1 LFGGGTQEASTTQPS
16 KFPQELVEL
25 IISHLIHDKRTLL
38 ACSMTSYSWYIAAVP
53 HLHHTL
59 TTDNDPLS
67 NGANGKY
74 LWPRPLR
81 KSYNLGLLP
90 LVKQLRIRSGERPF
104 NEFAPK
110 KLGWRALAYFSAL
123 TNLQELGIDYLQVS
137 SFMPNIRRYFG
148 HLSPTLRF
156 LALKEPEGSC
166 RQILYFIGLFP
177 NLQDLKLHY
186 TVPRDELE
194 STADPTLVPLSV
206 PPLRG
211 RLTLT
216 CFTREKLVK
225 EMISLFGGLHFCQMD
240 LFGVK
245 CVRLLLDA
253 CAGTL
258 ETLRLYP
265 TDACGE

>member
-1 LFGGGTQEASTTQPS
+1 MSVVKTPTSWLPGTSTTSHLSLFHFTTTPANTVTAIELLANRLWYRTKAKINLLFGGGTQEASTTQPS

-90 LVKQLRIRSGERPF
+90 LVKRLRIRSGERPF

-110 KLGWRALAYFSAL
+110 KARLACPGLLFRTHEPPGTRNRLPPSIQLYAKHPTVFRASLANTSIPCPQR
-123 TNLQELGIDYLQVS
+123 T
-137 SFMPNIRRYFG
+137 R
-148 HLSPTLRF
+148 
-156 LALKEPEGSC
+156 
-166 RQILYFIGLFP
+166 GL
-177 NLQDLKLHY
+177 L
-186 TVPRDELE
+186 
-194 STADPTLVPLSV
+194 
-206 PPLRG
+206 
-211 RLTLT
+211 
-216 CFTREKLVK
+216 
-225 EMISLFGGLHFCQMD
+225 
-240 LFGVK
+240 
-245 CVRLLLDA
+245 
-253 CAGTL
+253 
-258 ETLRLYP
+258 P
-265 TDACGE
+265 TDLVFHWTLPKPPRP